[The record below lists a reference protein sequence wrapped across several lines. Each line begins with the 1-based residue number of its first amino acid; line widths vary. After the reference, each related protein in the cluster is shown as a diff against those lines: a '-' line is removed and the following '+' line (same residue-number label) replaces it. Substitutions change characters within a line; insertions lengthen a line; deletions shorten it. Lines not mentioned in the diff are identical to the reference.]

1 MLCIG
6 ERLQG
11 HFRVSRK
18 LVQRLGSQL
27 QSDSGKRRRRRRRR
41 METESPQGLN
51 LHPAKQPRTT
61 LFDWLPA
68 GLPSVPTHE
77 RTYTDRVPCF
87 SFPSFLSSSA
97 SYFLFLPS
105 HSLSLVI
112 LFLWDCPSLLS
123 LFLSILGHLA
133 RH

>member
-77 RTYTDRVPCF
+77 RTYTDR
-87 SFPSFLSSSA
+87 SM
-97 SYFLFLPS
+97 FLFSLVS
-105 HSLSLVI
+105 FFVGVLFFVSSVSFSLSLVI